1 MPDDVIDPAFT
12 QSGVWR
18 SRGNGRRSPGA
29 TDALMLSKDMTS
41 AQERKIRQT
50 GCDVRFDNLT
60 RQLYSTDASIYQIRP
75 VGAAFPK
82 TAEQASLVIHA
93 TADAGLS
100 ITPRGAGTSL
110 VGNAIG
116 DGLIVDFSR
125 HNRQITDF
133 DLEKRSVRVGAGVVL
148 DQLNEF
154 LKPHGFCFGPDVAT
168 SSRATL
174 GGMIANNS
182 SGARCPIYGTTSD
195 HVLSLEI
202 VLADGRVE
210 KIGTSHESL
219 VRERAKIEKLVS
231 AASTEMAERWPPGLI
246 KRWPGYG
253 IERFLRRPNDLTHIL
268 AGSEGTLAAIF
279 SAELKISPLPREK
292 GLGLIFFA
300 SVAEAM
306 QATVEL
312 LDLKPAA
319 IEHIDRPL
327 FDGTKG
333 QLQFQAARDLLELES
348 KPCESILIV
357 EFYDNSRNDGLGS
370 RRNMTAG
377 KPSLLGSSV
386 AERLSMLESRKLGLR
401 TKILTDPAQMNMV
414 WSVRK
419 SGLSLLT
426 GCIGPAKPVA
436 FIEDAAVRPAQ
447 LPDYVRGLQSI
458 MKPLGLTASYYGHAA
473 SGLLHVRP
481 VLDMH
486 TAADLKKF
494 RQVADQTSALVR
506 QFKGSLSAEHGV
518 GIARTEY
525 MRDQLGDEL
534 LEVMREI
541 KRAFD
546 PRNVFNPGKIF
557 ASSHG
562 AVSPCP
568 GSRDERLDTARR
580 LQPHKIDNHLREN
593 FTRPLE
599 LPFQPVLAFAFKD
612 RSFLGNLEQCNGC
625 GGCLKQNGIMCPTF
639 IATHDE
645 VMSTRGR
652 ANIVR
657 AALELRLP
665 RNDGLGSRR
674 NMTAGKPSLLGD
686 PMKSAEL
693 DAALSNCLS
702 CKGCTAECPSNVNLA
717 LLKAEM
723 LHARWRRDGLP
734 LRERIL
740 SNVDLLGKLGCLMPG
755 LTNRL
760 LGFKTARIALEK
772 TIGISGRRS
781 LPSYATERFDKWFS
795 RHCRASV
802 SDAEAFHRNALQK
815 NRGKVIL
822 WDDTFV
828 RYHEPHIGIAAVKV
842 LEAFGFEVSLVKHR
856 RCCGRPAFSQGNLD
870 AATKLAKHN
879 VHVLASLQYS
889 LGRRSLGERGNTPI
903 LFLEPSCWS
912 MFVEDYRELKIEN
925 ADDIAG
931 RCFLFE
937 KFVADLLAKEPEA
950 LRFNER
956 SANVVIHPHCHAK
969 SILNPA
975 FMATLAERLPGR
987 KATMLDTACCGMA
1000 GAFGAL
1006 AEKYDLSIQVAQRL
1020 LDQIDIQ
1027 LQTISGSAGSTEVVA
1042 SGTSCRHQISDLTNL
1057 LPKHMAEVLAEAL

>member
-1 MPDDVIDPAFT
+1 MST
-12 QSGVWR
+12 
-18 SRGNGRRSPGA
+18 RGAVLCHG
-29 TDALMLSKDMTS
+29 KMTS

-50 GCDVRFDNLT
+50 GCDARFDNLT
-60 RQLYSTDASIYQIRP
+60 RQLYSTDASIYQIHP

-125 HNRQITDF
+125 YNRQITDL

-182 SGARCPIYGTTSD
+182 SGARCPIYGTTAD
-195 HVLSLEI
+195 HVISLEI

-210 KIGTSHESL
+210 KIGASHESL
-219 VRERAKIEKLVS
+219 VCEQAKIEKLVR

-253 IERFLRRPNDLTHIL
+253 IERFLRVPNDLTNIL

-327 FDGTKG
+327 LDQTKG

-357 EFYDNSRNDGLGS
+357 EFYED
-370 RRNMTAG
+370 
-377 KPSLLGSSV
+377 V
-386 AERLSMLESRKLGLR
+386 AERLSVLQSKKIGLR

-486 TAADLKKF
+486 SAADLKKF
-494 RQVADQTSALVR
+494 RQVADETSALVR

-525 MRDQLGDEL
+525 MRDQLGNQL

-546 PRNVFNPGKIF
+546 PKNVFNPGKIF
-557 ASSHG
+557 AD
-562 AVSPCP
+562 
-568 GSRDERLDTARR
+568 GSEPDGHQHR
-580 LQPHKIDNHLREN
+580 IDNHLREN

-612 RSFLGNLEQCNGC
+612 RSFTGNLEQCNGC
-625 GGCLKQNGIMCPTF
+625 GGCLKQSGIMCPTF

-652 ANIVR
+652 ANIIR
-657 AALELRLP
+657 AALELRT
-665 RNDGLGSRR
+665 NGH
-674 NMTAGKPSLLGD
+674 D
-686 PMKSAEL
+686 PLKSAEL

-702 CKGCTAECPSNVNLA
+702 CKGCTPECPSNVNLA

-740 SNVDLLGKLGCLMPG
+740 SNVDLLGKLGCLMPR

-760 LGFKTARIALEK
+760 LGFKAARIAMEK

-781 LPSYATERFDKWFS
+781 LPHYASERFDKWFAK
-795 RHCRASV
+795 HCRASV
-802 SDAEAFHRNALQK
+802 SDATDKQGRSADARRRAAASLR
-815 NRGKVIL
+815 RGPVIL

-828 RYHEPHIGIAAVKV
+828 RYHEPHIGMAAVKV
-842 LEAFGFEVSLVKHR
+842 LEALGFEVALVKNR

-870 AATKLAKHN
+870 AAAKLAKHN
-879 VHVLASLQYS
+879 TRSPFNSQLRIRAWLPRSFALARRHRSNSLPRT
-889 LGRRSLGERGNTPI
+889 LLLVDVCRRLPRAENRKRGKHRGTLFPVREIRGRFTGARTGGTSFKHESRSRGI
-903 LFLEPSCWS
+903 L
-912 MFVEDYRELKIEN
+912 
-925 ADDIAG
+925 
-931 RCFLFE
+931 
-937 KFVADLLAKEPEA
+937 
-950 LRFNER
+950 
-956 SANVVIHPHCHAK
+956 IHPHCHAK

-987 KATMLDTACCGMA
+987 KATVLDTACCGMA

-1006 AEKYDLSIQVAQRL
+1006 AEKYDLSLQVAQRL
-1020 LDQIDIQ
+1020 LDQIDNQ
-1027 LQTISGSAGSTEVVA
+1027 PQGTEVIA
-1042 SGTSCRHQISDLTNL
+1042 SGTSCRHQITDLTNL
-1057 LPKHMAEVLAEAL
+1057 RPKHMAELLADAL

>member
-1 MPDDVIDPAFT
+1 
-12 QSGVWR
+12 
-18 SRGNGRRSPGA
+18 
-29 TDALMLSKDMTS
+29 MTS
-41 AQERKIRQT
+41 VQERKIRQT
-50 GCDVRFDNLT
+50 GCDARFDNLT
-60 RQLYSTDASIYQIRP
+60 RQLYSTDASIYQIHP

-125 HNRQITDF
+125 HNRQITDL

-148 DQLNEF
+148 DQLNDF

-182 SGARCPIYGTTSD
+182 SGARCPIYGTTAD
-195 HVLSLEI
+195 HVISLEI
-202 VLADGRVE
+202 VLADGSVE
-210 KIGTSHESL
+210 KIGASHESL
-219 VRERAKIEKLVS
+219 VCERAKIEKLVR

-253 IERFLRRPNDLTHIL
+253 IERFLRVPNDLTNVL

-279 SAELKISPLPREK
+279 SAELKISPLPHEK

-357 EFYDNSRNDGLGS
+357 EFYED
-370 RRNMTAG
+370 
-377 KPSLLGSSV
+377 V
-386 AERLSMLESRKLGLR
+386 AERLSVLQSRKIGLR

-481 VLDMH
+481 VLDVH
-486 TAADLKKF
+486 SPADLKKF
-494 RQVADQTSALVR
+494 RQVADETSALVR

-518 GIARTEY
+518 GIARSEY
-525 MRDQLGDEL
+525 MRDQLGNQL

-546 PRNVFNPGKIF
+546 PKNVFNPGKIF
-557 ASSHG
+557 AFSHG

-612 RSFLGNLEQCNGC
+612 RSFTGNLEQCNGC
-625 GGCLKQNGIMCPTF
+625 GGCLKQSGIMCPTF

-652 ANIVR
+652 ANIIR

-686 PMKSAEL
+686 PIKSAEL

-702 CKGCTAECPSNVNLA
+702 CKGCTPECPSNVNLA

-723 LHARWRRDGLP
+723 LYARWRRDGLP

-740 SNVDLLGKLGCLMPG
+740 SNVDLLGKLGCLMPR
-755 LTNRL
+755 LTNPL
-760 LGFKTARIALEK
+760 LAFKTARIAMEK
-772 TIGISGRRS
+772 TIGISARRS
-781 LPSYATERFDKWFS
+781 LPHYATERFDKWFS
-795 RHCRASV
+795 RHAVAGIGDPGPSRRFTVHKTAGVTDPGYS
-802 SDAEAFHRNALQK
+802 
-815 NRGKVIL
+815 RGPVIL

-842 LEAFGFEVSLVKHR
+842 LEALGFEVALVKNR

-870 AATKLAKHN
+870 AAAKLAQHN
-879 VHVLASLQYS
+879 ISQLLV
-889 LGRRSLGERGNTPI
+889 RRSLGEGGSSLPHPLAPV

-912 MFVEDYRELKIEN
+912 MFVDDYRELKIEN
-925 ADDIAG
+925 AENIAD

-937 KFVADLLAKEPEA
+937 KFVADLLTKEPEA
-950 LRFNER
+950 LRFKHESR
-956 SANVVIHPHCHAK
+956 SRGILIHPHCHAK

-1006 AEKYDLSIQVAQRL
+1006 AEKYDLSLQVAPRL
-1020 LDQIDIQ
+1020 LDQIDNQ
-1027 LQTISGSAGSTEVVA
+1027 PSGTEVIA
-1042 SGTSCRHQISDLTNL
+1042 SGTSCRHQITDLTNL
-1057 LPKHMAEVLAEAL
+1057 RPKHMAELLAEALL

>member
-1 MPDDVIDPAFT
+1 
-12 QSGVWR
+12 
-18 SRGNGRRSPGA
+18 
-29 TDALMLSKDMTS
+29 MTS

-50 GCDVRFDNLT
+50 GCDARFDNLT
-60 RQLYSTDASIYQIRP
+60 RQLYSTDASIYQIHP

-116 DGLIVDFSR
+116 EGLIVDFSR
-125 HNRQITDF
+125 YNRQITDL

-148 DQLNEF
+148 DELNEF

-182 SGARCPIYGTTSD
+182 SGARCPIYGTTAD
-195 HVLSLEI
+195 HVISLEI
-202 VLADGRVE
+202 VMADGRIE
-210 KIGTSHESL
+210 IIGPTHESL
-219 VRERAKIEKLVS
+219 DDERAKIEKLVR
-231 AASTEMAERWPPGLI
+231 AATTEMAERWPPGLI

-253 IERFLRRPNDLTHIL
+253 IERFLRVPKDLTNIL

-279 SAELKISPLPREK
+279 SAELKISPRPHEK

-319 IEHIDRPL
+319 IEHIDQPL

-333 QLQFQAARDLLELES
+333 QLHFQAARDLLELES

-357 EFYDNSRNDGLGS
+357 EFYED
-370 RRNMTAG
+370 
-377 KPSLLGSSV
+377 V
-386 AERLSMLESRKLGLR
+386 AERLSILQSRKIGLR
-401 TKILTDPAQMNMV
+401 TKIITEAAQMNMV

-447 LPDYVRGLQSI
+447 LPEYVRGLQSI

-486 TAADLKKF
+486 SATDLKKF
-494 RQVADQTSALVR
+494 RQVADETSALVR

-525 MRDQLGDEL
+525 MRDQLGNQL

-546 PRNVFNPGKIF
+546 PKNVFNPGKIF
-557 ASSHG
+557 AD
-562 AVSPCP
+562 
-568 GSRDERLDTARR
+568 GSEPDGH
-580 LQPHKIDNHLREN
+580 QHKIDNHLREN

-612 RSFLGNLEQCNGC
+612 GSFSGNLEQCNGC
-625 GGCLKQNGIMCPTF
+625 GGCLKQSGIMCPTF

-652 ANIVR
+652 ANIIR
-657 AALELRLP
+657 AALELRT
-665 RNDGLGSRR
+665 NGH
-674 NMTAGKPSLLGD
+674 D
-686 PMKSAEL
+686 PLKSAQL

-702 CKGCTAECPSNVNLA
+702 CKGCTPECPSNVNLA

-740 SNVDLLGKLGCLMPG
+740 SNIDLLGKLGCVMPR
-755 LTNRL
+755 LTNRF
-760 LGFKTARIALEK
+760 LGSKAARIAMEK
-772 TIGISGRRS
+772 TIGISARRS
-781 LPSYATERFDKWFS
+781 LPHYASVRFDKWFAKHAVAGVGDPGRPS
-795 RHCRASV
+795 AITDRGYNGAHRAP
-802 SDAEAFHRNALQK
+802 LQ

-842 LEAFGFEVSLVKHR
+842 LEALGFEVALVKNR

-870 AATKLAKHN
+870 AAAKLAKHN
-879 VHVLASLQYS
+879 ISQLSTPNSQLSNA
-889 LGRRSLGERGNTPI
+889 PI

-912 MFVEDYRELKIEN
+912 MFVDDYRELKIEN
-925 ADDIAG
+925 AENIAG

-937 KFVADLLAKEPEA
+937 KFVADLLAQEPEA
-950 LRFNER
+950 LRFKHESR
-956 SANVVIHPHCHAK
+956 SRGILIHPHCHAK

-987 KATMLDTACCGMA
+987 KATVLDTACCGMA

-1006 AEKYDLSIQVAQRL
+1006 AEKYDLSLQVAQRL
-1020 LDQIDIQ
+1020 LDQIDNQ
-1027 LQTISGSAGSTEVVA
+1027 PQGTEVIA
-1042 SGTSCRHQISDLTNL
+1042 SGTSCRHQITDLTNL
-1057 LPKHMAEVLAEAL
+1057 RPKHMAELLVEALQ

>member
-1 MPDDVIDPAFT
+1 
-12 QSGVWR
+12 
-18 SRGNGRRSPGA
+18 
-29 TDALMLSKDMTS
+29 
-41 AQERKIRQT
+41 
-50 GCDVRFDNLT
+50 
-60 RQLYSTDASIYQIRP
+60 
-75 VGAAFPK
+75 
-82 TAEQASLVIHA
+82 
-93 TADAGLS
+93 
-100 ITPRGAGTSL
+100 
-110 VGNAIG
+110 
-116 DGLIVDFSR
+116 
-125 HNRQITDF
+125 
-133 DLEKRSVRVGAGVVL
+133 
-148 DQLNEF
+148 
-154 LKPHGFCFGPDVAT
+154 
-168 SSRATL
+168 
-174 GGMIANNS
+174 MIANNS
-182 SGARCPIYGTTSD
+182 SGARVPVYGTTAD

-202 VLADGRVE
+202 VMADGRIE
-210 KIGTSHESL
+210 KIGPGHETL
-219 VRERAKIEKLVS
+219 C
-231 AASTEMAERWPPGLI
+231 AEREKIDNLIRAHVGEMSERMPPGLL
-246 KRWPGYG
+246 KRLPGYG
-253 IERFLRRPNDLTHIL
+253 LERFVREPGNLNEIL

-279 SAELKISPLPREK
+279 SAELKISPPPREK

-300 SVAEAM
+300 SVGEAM

-312 LDLKPAA
+312 LNLKPAA

-327 FDGTKG
+327 FDQTKT
-333 QLQFQAARDLLELES
+333 QLLFRAARDLLELDA
-348 KPCESILIV
+348 KPCESILLV
-357 EFYDNSRNDGLGS
+357 EFYDDVSRNDGLGS
-370 RRNMTAG
+370 RRKMTAG

-386 AERLSMLESRKLGLR
+386 TERLSILQSKKIGLR

-486 TAADLKKF
+486 WAADLKKF
-494 RQVADQTSALVR
+494 RQVADETSALVR

-525 MRDQLGDEL
+525 MRDQLGNQL

-546 PRNVFNPGKIF
+546 PKNVFNPGKIF
-557 ASSHG
+557 AD
-562 AVSPCP
+562 
-568 GSRDERLDTARR
+568 GSEPDRQQHR
-580 LQPHKIDNHLREN
+580 IDNHLREN
-593 FTRPLE
+593 FTRLLE

-612 RSFLGNLEQCNGC
+612 RSFTGNLEQCNGC
-625 GGCLKQNGIMCPTF
+625 GGCLKQSGIMCPTF

-652 ANIVR
+652 ANIIR
-657 AALELRLP
+657 AALELRT
-665 RNDGLGSRR
+665 NGH
-674 NMTAGKPSLLGD
+674 D
-686 PMKSAEL
+686 PMESPEL

-702 CKGCTAECPSNVNLA
+702 CKGCTPECPSNVNLA

-740 SNVDLLGKLGCLMPG
+740 SNIDLLGKLGCLMPR

-760 LGFKTARIALEK
+760 LGFKAARIAMEK

-781 LPSYATERFDKWFS
+781 LPHYASERFDTWFN

-802 SDAEAFHRNALQK
+802 SDAEAFHRMEPAGAERHGRVGQETERAGASESNALQK

-828 RYHEPHIGIAAVKV
+828 RYHEPHIGVAAVKV
-842 LEAFGFEVSLVKHR
+842 LKALGFEVVLLKNRH
-856 RCCGRPAFSQGNLD
+856 CCGRPAFSQGNLD
-870 AATKLAKHN
+870 AAAKLGKHN
-879 VHVLASLQYS
+879 ISQLLV
-889 LGRRSLGERGNTPI
+889 RRSLGEGGSTPI

-925 ADDIAG
+925 AEDIAA

-937 KFVADLLAKEPEA
+937 KFVDDLLAKEPET
-950 LRFNER
+950 LRFKPEFR
-956 SANVVIHPHCHAK
+956 SRGILIHPHCHAK
-969 SILNPA
+969 SILDPA

-987 KATMLDTACCGMA
+987 KATVLDTACCGMA

-1006 AEKYDLSIQVAQRL
+1006 AEKYDLSLQVAQRL
-1020 LDQIDIQ
+1020 LDQIDNQ
-1027 LQTISGSAGSTEVVA
+1027 PHGTEVIA
-1042 SGTSCRHQISDLTNL
+1042 SGTSCRHQITDLTNIR
-1057 LPKHMAEVLAEAL
+1057 PKHMAELLAEAL